1 MIIHLAGIASE
12 FPLKNGKPTP
22 KGIDRYVEVMGDSV
36 IMEFQEFV
44 GDTLYNVEIYTE
56 EPEDYEEQMPVELG
70 YYFPYEVAVLRGDF
84 YEAYEL
90 EDLSPRRRRSF
101 RECNRF
107 VKAVILHE
115 LTHSYMYQTAIEM
128 RSMDPLSVHPAYQTD
143 IWILRS
149 YETFGSTFI
158 EEGVC
163 EYLVGKMG
171 ELIPPR
177 NPYTPQTTA
186 DLLAAENR
194 YSIHYKYSAHVLKP
208 FLDTL
213 DFKKGIM
220 ILLHNAPPNQLE
232 MMNPTLYFNRLV
244 VPFQDVQQTGG
255 HNSTPTGQWSDPAT
269 SFRIKEDFTEGN
281 SALLARK

>member
-1 MIIHLAGIASE
+1 MLVFLLVLQLSGIATE
-12 FPLKNGKPTP
+12 FPLKNGKPTK
-22 KGIDRYVEVMGDSV
+22 KGIDQYVEVMGDS
-36 IMEFQEFV
+36 IIREFQEFV

-56 EPEDYEEQMPVELG
+56 DPGEFEEKTPVELG
-70 YYFPYEVAVLRGDF
+70 YYFPYEVAIMRGEF
-84 YEAYEL
+84 FEAYEL
-90 EDLSPRRRRSF
+90 EDLSPRRKRSF

-115 LTHSYMYQTAIEM
+115 LTHSYLYQVAIEM
-128 RSMDPLSVHPAYQTD
+128 RARDPLSVHPAYQTD

-149 YETFGSTFI
+149 YETFGSVFI

-177 NPYTPQTTA
+177 KPFTPKTTA
-186 DLLAAENR
+186 ELLDIENR

-213 DFKKGIM
+213 DFKEGIM

-232 MMNPTLYFNRLV
+232 MMNPELYFNRLS
-244 VPFQDVQQTGG
+244 VPFQNAEPQAAG
-255 HNSTPTGQWSDPAT
+255 
-269 SFRIKEDFTEGN
+269 TE
-281 SALLARK
+281 